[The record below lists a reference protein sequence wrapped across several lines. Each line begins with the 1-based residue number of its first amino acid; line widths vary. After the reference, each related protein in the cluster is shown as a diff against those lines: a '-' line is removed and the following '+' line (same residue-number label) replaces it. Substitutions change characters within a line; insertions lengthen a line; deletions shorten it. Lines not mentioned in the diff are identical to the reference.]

1 MIRIKKV
8 GNNLGLAG
16 ISVANIVK
24 EGKKMMIR
32 IKKVGNNLGLAGISV
47 ANIVEEGGEEKD
59 DDQDQ
64 EGREQPGVGW
74 GLCC

>member
-1 MIRIKKV
+1 
-8 GNNLGLAG
+8 
-16 ISVANIVK
+16 
-24 EGKKMMIR
+24 MMIR
-32 IKKVGNNLGLAGISV
+32 IKKVGNNLGLAGVSV
-47 ANIVEEGGEEKD
+47 ANIVEDGWEEED

>member
-1 MIRIKKV
+1 
-8 GNNLGLAG
+8 
-16 ISVANIVK
+16 
-24 EGKKMMIR
+24 MMIR
-32 IKKVGNNLGLAGISV
+32 IKKVGNNLELAGVSV
-47 ANIVEEGGEEKD
+47 ANIVEEGGEEED